1 MSAFNTAADV
11 HAWLKSLGSTGL
23 CTDSRRVQAG
33 DVFIAWPG
41 AAVDGRQFVPAALAQ
56 GALGA
61 LVEGSQANAGDHRV
75 AAYAGLKAA
84 SGDIAS
90 LFYGQPS
97 HALAIV
103 AFTGTNGKTSSSW
116 WLAQAMDAAIVGT
129 LGIGTIGQVVSN
141 GLTTPDPVLLQGQL
155 KALLDKG
162 CKVIALEASS
172 IGISE
177 GRLNGTQIHTAVFTN
192 FTQDHLDYHGS
203 MEAYWQAKA
212 ALFDWPNLRAA
223 VVNIDD
229 AQGHALLDRLAG
241 RTLDIW
247 TVAINKPARLQA
259 VNVQTTAQGLAFDVL
274 EAGESHPLQ
283 TALVGRYNVS
293 NLLGVIAAMRS
304 LGMPLA
310 ECLLAC
316 QKTTSVPGRMEIM
329 PRSAANASQAP
340 LVVVD
345 YAHTPDALEKML
357 VALREVTAARG
368 GKLWCVFGCGGDRD
382 ASKRPVMGAIA
393 RGFADNVVV
402 TSDNPRSESP
412 AAIISQVLLGL
423 EEDASV
429 QVQANRALAIQET
442 IAQAAPL
449 DVVVIAGKGHEDYQE
464 IAGVRHPFSDQAVAK
479 AALQAR
485 SAAA

>member
-1 MSAFNTAADV
+1 MTALHTTGQAL
-11 HAWLKSLGSTGL
+11 AWLQSLGATGL
-23 CTDSRRVQAG
+23 CTDSRRLQAG

-61 LVEGSQANAGDHRV
+61 LIEDGEVHAEDHRV
-75 AAYAGLKAA
+75 ATYAGLKAV

-97 HALAIV
+97 HALTIV

-116 WLAQAMDAAIVGT
+116 WLAEAMGGAIVGT
-129 LGIGTIGQVVSN
+129 LGIGTIGQVVNN
-141 GLTTPDPVLLQGQL
+141 GLTTPDPVLLQEQL

-177 GRLNGTQIHTAVFTN
+177 GRLNGTHIHTAVFTN

-203 MEAYWQAKA
+203 MAAYWQAKA
-212 ALFDWPNLRAA
+212 ALFDWPNLRA
-223 VVNIDD
+223 VVINIDD
-229 AQGHALLDRLAG
+229 AQGLTLLERLDKKV
-241 RTLDIW
+241 LDIW
-247 TVAINKPARLQA
+247 TISTHQPARLQA
-259 VNVQTTAQGLAFDVL
+259 VNVHATAKGLVFDVL
-274 EAGESHPLQ
+274 EAGASHPFQ

-304 LGMPLA
+304 LGVPLP
-310 ECLLAC
+310 ECLRAL
-316 QKTTSVPGRMEIM
+316 QKMTAVPGRMEIM
-329 PRSAANASQAP
+329 PSSSINANPEP

-357 VALREVTAARG
+357 VALREVTTARG

-382 ASKRPVMGAIA
+382 ASKRPVMGAMA
-393 RGFADNVVV
+393 RRFADNVVV
-402 TSDNPRSESP
+402 TSDNPRSEAP

-423 EEDASV
+423 EEDTSI
-429 QVQANRALAIQET
+429 QVQADRALAIQET
-442 IAQAAPL
+442 IAQAAAC
-449 DVVVIAGKGHEDYQE
+449 DVIVIAGKGHENYQE

-479 AALQAR
+479 AALRTRCAT
-485 SAAA
+485 S